1 MNNLNQPLEVIHGD
15 CGFTSLEEASK
26 CLFGEMRHSTEE
38 ENELYRQMLDR
49 LSVQIDSN
57 VSIFDL

>member
-1 MNNLNQPLEVIHGD
+1 MQQPLDIVNGD
-15 CGFTSLEEASK
+15 CGFTTLEEASK
-26 CLFGEMRHSTEE
+26 YLFGEMRHSTEE

-49 LSVQIDSN
+49 LSVPIDSN